1 MRREPQREDDPLTGG
16 LPAHL
21 PVVEAVQPLLSVAV
35 LETEREPLRSVVPR
49 EMERRERILRTPRR
63 IPPPLVA
70 GQRMKRRSAR
80 VARYLAE
87 MGKRGYI
94 AVDELCAVTGKSRKK
109 IESDLD
115 YMVEKGLLG
124 AGAYLDSGRG
134 IFFRSADAFADYANA
149 TAKKE
154 AVTPKAATEG
164 YAGALRSANDRIADP
179 VLSEK
184 IDHLET
190 VAGKIFREVEEHPEK
205 QQQAA
210 TFLNYY
216 LPTTLKLLDSYA
228 KFEEAG
234 IEGENLSRAQ
244 ERIEETMDALIKGFD
259 KQLDDLYRNEAM
271 DIDSDIRVMENMLR
285 RDTASVEDDFGL
297 GGVDHVL
304 AQNKNVN
311 IFVFDTEVYSNT
323 GGQAS
328 KASNIGQ
335 VAQFA
340 AAGKETKSKSLA
352 EIAMSYGY
360 VYVAQVAM
368 GANAAQTL
376 KAIQEAEAYHGPSLI
391 IGYAPCEMH
400 SIKGGMQNCQ
410 KEMKKAV
417 ECGYWNLFR
426 FNPAAEKKF
435 ALDSKA
441 PAGGYQEFLMNEAR
455 YSRLTR
461 EFPERAT
468 VLFAKNEE
476 NAKERYE
483 HLLKLVDMYD
493 K

>member
-1 MRREPQREDDPLTGG
+1 MSKDFEYDPETGSFRFDEGDGKTKKKNDVDVGGWILIAALFAFGLWPIGLIALISKLSDKPKKVNSSRGGMRTSTSPNANVSSRSK
-16 LPAHL
+16 
-21 PVVEAVQPLLSVAV
+21 VEK
-35 LETEREPLRSVVPR
+35 SVVKTAKQMNRAPKASDKTS
-49 EMERRERILRTPRR
+49 RILSIVGAAITAIFGISLVTMLGEVIAYGWYSYMMEELFPMCGFFAGGVAM
-63 IPPPLVA
+63 LVA

-80 VARYLAE
+80 VARYLAV

-124 AGAYLDSGRG
+124 TGAYLDSGRG

-154 AVTPKAATEG
+154 NVTPKEANEG
-164 YAGALRSANDRIADP
+164 YAGALRAIRSANDRIADA

-297 GGVDHVL
+297 GG
-304 AQNKNVN
+304 
-311 IFVFDTEVYSNT
+311 
-323 GGQAS
+323 
-328 KASNIGQ
+328 
-335 VAQFA
+335 A
-340 AAGKETKSKSLA
+340 A
-352 EIAMSYGY
+352 
-360 VYVAQVAM
+360 VQR
-368 GANAAQTL
+368 
-376 KAIQEAEAYHGPSLI
+376 
-391 IGYAPCEMH
+391 AP
-400 SIKGGMQNCQ
+400 
-410 KEMKKAV
+410 
-417 ECGYWNLFR
+417 
-426 FNPAAEKKF
+426 
-435 ALDSKA
+435 D
-441 PAGGYQEFLMNEAR
+441 
-455 YSRLTR
+455 
-461 EFPERAT
+461 
-468 VLFAKNEE
+468 EE
-476 NAKERYE
+476 
-483 HLLKLVDMYD
+483 
-493 K
+493 

>member
-1 MRREPQREDDPLTGG
+1 MSKDFEYDPETGSFRFDESGGKTKKKNDVDVGGWILIAALFAFGLWPIGLIALISKLSDKPKKVNSSRGGMRTSTSPNANVSSRSK
-16 LPAHL
+16 
-21 PVVEAVQPLLSVAV
+21 VEK
-35 LETEREPLRSVVPR
+35 SVVKTAKQMNRAPKASDKTS
-49 EMERRERILRTPRR
+49 RILSIVGAAITAIFGISLVTMLGEVIAYGWYSYMMEELFPMCGFFAGGVAM
-63 IPPPLVA
+63 LVA

-80 VARYLAE
+80 VARYLAV

-109 IESDLD
+109 IESDLN

-124 AGAYLDSGRG
+124 TGAYLDSGRG

-154 AVTPKAATEG
+154 NVTPKEANEG
-164 YAGALRSANDRIADP
+164 YAGALRAIRSANDRIADP

-190 VAGKIFREVEEHPEK
+190 VAGKIFREVEQHPEK

-297 GGVDHVL
+297 GG
-304 AQNKNVN
+304 
-311 IFVFDTEVYSNT
+311 
-323 GGQAS
+323 
-328 KASNIGQ
+328 
-335 VAQFA
+335 A
-340 AAGKETKSKSLA
+340 A
-352 EIAMSYGY
+352 
-360 VYVAQVAM
+360 VQR
-368 GANAAQTL
+368 
-376 KAIQEAEAYHGPSLI
+376 
-391 IGYAPCEMH
+391 AP
-400 SIKGGMQNCQ
+400 
-410 KEMKKAV
+410 
-417 ECGYWNLFR
+417 
-426 FNPAAEKKF
+426 
-435 ALDSKA
+435 D
-441 PAGGYQEFLMNEAR
+441 
-455 YSRLTR
+455 
-461 EFPERAT
+461 
-468 VLFAKNEE
+468 EE
-476 NAKERYE
+476 
-483 HLLKLVDMYD
+483 
-493 K
+493 

>member
-1 MRREPQREDDPLTGG
+1 MSKDFEYDPETGSFRFDESGGKTKKKNDVDVGGWILIAALFAFGLWPIGLIALISKLSDKPKKVNSSRGGMRTSTSPNANVSSRSK
-16 LPAHL
+16 
-21 PVVEAVQPLLSVAV
+21 VEK
-35 LETEREPLRSVVPR
+35 SVVKTAKKMNRAPKASDKTS
-49 EMERRERILRTPRR
+49 RILSIVGAAITAIFGISLVTMLGEVIAYGWYSYMMEELFPMCGFFAGGVAM
-63 IPPPLVA
+63 LVA

-80 VARYLAE
+80 VARYLAV

-149 TAKKE
+149 TAKRE
-154 AVTPKAATEG
+154 NVTPKEANEG
-164 YAGALRSANDRIADP
+164 YAGALRAIRSANDRIADP

-297 GGVDHVL
+297 GG
-304 AQNKNVN
+304 
-311 IFVFDTEVYSNT
+311 
-323 GGQAS
+323 
-328 KASNIGQ
+328 
-335 VAQFA
+335 A
-340 AAGKETKSKSLA
+340 A
-352 EIAMSYGY
+352 
-360 VYVAQVAM
+360 VQR
-368 GANAAQTL
+368 
-376 KAIQEAEAYHGPSLI
+376 
-391 IGYAPCEMH
+391 AP
-400 SIKGGMQNCQ
+400 
-410 KEMKKAV
+410 
-417 ECGYWNLFR
+417 
-426 FNPAAEKKF
+426 
-435 ALDSKA
+435 D
-441 PAGGYQEFLMNEAR
+441 
-455 YSRLTR
+455 
-461 EFPERAT
+461 
-468 VLFAKNEE
+468 EE
-476 NAKERYE
+476 
-483 HLLKLVDMYD
+483 
-493 K
+493 

>member
-1 MRREPQREDDPLTGG
+1 MSKDFEYDPETGSFRFDESGGKTKKKNDVDVGGWILIAALFAFGLWPIGLIALISKLSDKPKKVNSSRGGMRTSTSPNANISSRSK
-16 LPAHL
+16 
-21 PVVEAVQPLLSVAV
+21 VEK
-35 LETEREPLRSVVPR
+35 SVVKTAKQMNRAPKASDKTA
-49 EMERRERILRTPRR
+49 RILMIVGAAITAIFGISLVTMLGEVIAYGWYSYMMEELFPMCGFFAGGVAM
-63 IPPPLVA
+63 LVA

-80 VARYLAE
+80 VARYLAV

-109 IESDLD
+109 VESDLD
-115 YMVEKGLLG
+115 FMVEKGLLG

-134 IFFRSADAFADYANA
+134 MFFRNANAFADYANA

-154 AVTPKAATEG
+154 NVTPKEANEG
-164 YAGALRSANDRIADP
+164 YAGALRAIRSANDRIADP

-297 GGVDHVL
+297 GG
-304 AQNKNVN
+304 
-311 IFVFDTEVYSNT
+311 
-323 GGQAS
+323 
-328 KASNIGQ
+328 
-335 VAQFA
+335 A
-340 AAGKETKSKSLA
+340 A
-352 EIAMSYGY
+352 
-360 VYVAQVAM
+360 VQR
-368 GANAAQTL
+368 
-376 KAIQEAEAYHGPSLI
+376 
-391 IGYAPCEMH
+391 AP
-400 SIKGGMQNCQ
+400 
-410 KEMKKAV
+410 
-417 ECGYWNLFR
+417 
-426 FNPAAEKKF
+426 
-435 ALDSKA
+435 D
-441 PAGGYQEFLMNEAR
+441 
-455 YSRLTR
+455 
-461 EFPERAT
+461 
-468 VLFAKNEE
+468 EE
-476 NAKERYE
+476 
-483 HLLKLVDMYD
+483 
-493 K
+493 

>member
-1 MRREPQREDDPLTGG
+1 MSKDFEYDPETGSFRFDESGGKTKKKNDVDVGGWILIAALFAFG
-16 LPAHL
+16 LWPIGLIAL
-21 PVVEAVQPLLSVAV
+21 ISKLSDKPKKVNSSRGGTRTSTSPNANVTARSTNKVEKTVVQTAKQMNRAPKASDKTA
-35 LETEREPLRSVVPR
+35 
-49 EMERRERILRTPRR
+49 RILMIVGAAITAIFGISLVTMLGEVIAYGWYSYMMEELFPMCGFFAGGVAM
-63 IPPPLVA
+63 LVA

-80 VARYLAE
+80 VARYLAV
-87 MGKRGYI
+87 MGERGYI
-94 AVDELCAVTGKSRKK
+94 SVEELCTVTGKSRKK

-124 AGAYLDSGRG
+124 TGAYLDSGRG

-154 AVTPKAATEG
+154 NVTPKEANEG
-164 YAGALRSANDRIADP
+164 YAGALRAIRSANDRIADP

-297 GGVDHVL
+297 GG
-304 AQNKNVN
+304 
-311 IFVFDTEVYSNT
+311 
-323 GGQAS
+323 
-328 KASNIGQ
+328 
-335 VAQFA
+335 A
-340 AAGKETKSKSLA
+340 A
-352 EIAMSYGY
+352 
-360 VYVAQVAM
+360 VQR
-368 GANAAQTL
+368 
-376 KAIQEAEAYHGPSLI
+376 
-391 IGYAPCEMH
+391 AP
-400 SIKGGMQNCQ
+400 
-410 KEMKKAV
+410 
-417 ECGYWNLFR
+417 
-426 FNPAAEKKF
+426 
-435 ALDSKA
+435 D
-441 PAGGYQEFLMNEAR
+441 
-455 YSRLTR
+455 
-461 EFPERAT
+461 
-468 VLFAKNEE
+468 EE
-476 NAKERYE
+476 
-483 HLLKLVDMYD
+483 
-493 K
+493 

>member
-1 MRREPQREDDPLTGG
+1 MSKDFEYDPGTGSFRFDESGGKTKKKNDVDVGGWIIIAALFAFG
-16 LPAHL
+16 LWPIGLIAL
-21 PVVEAVQPLLSVAV
+21 ISKLSDKPKKVSSPRSGTRTSTSPNANVTARSTNKVEKTVVKTAKKMNRAPKASDK
-35 LETEREPLRSVVPR
+35 TS
-49 EMERRERILRTPRR
+49 RILSIVGAAITAIFGISLVTMLGEVIAYGWYSYMMEELFPMCGFFAGGVAM
-63 IPPPLVA
+63 LVA

-80 VARYLAE
+80 IARYLAV
-87 MGKRGYI
+87 MGERGYI
-94 AVDELCAVTGKSRKK
+94 SVEELCTVTGKSRKK

-154 AVTPKAATEG
+154 NVTPKEANEG
-164 YAGALRSANDRIADP
+164 YAGALRAIRSANDRIADP

-244 ERIEETMDALIKGFD
+244 EHIEETMDALIKGFD

-297 GGVDHVL
+297 GG
-304 AQNKNVN
+304 
-311 IFVFDTEVYSNT
+311 
-323 GGQAS
+323 
-328 KASNIGQ
+328 
-335 VAQFA
+335 A
-340 AAGKETKSKSLA
+340 A
-352 EIAMSYGY
+352 
-360 VYVAQVAM
+360 VQR
-368 GANAAQTL
+368 
-376 KAIQEAEAYHGPSLI
+376 
-391 IGYAPCEMH
+391 AP
-400 SIKGGMQNCQ
+400 
-410 KEMKKAV
+410 
-417 ECGYWNLFR
+417 
-426 FNPAAEKKF
+426 
-435 ALDSKA
+435 D
-441 PAGGYQEFLMNEAR
+441 
-455 YSRLTR
+455 
-461 EFPERAT
+461 
-468 VLFAKNEE
+468 EE
-476 NAKERYE
+476 
-483 HLLKLVDMYD
+483 
-493 K
+493 

>member
-1 MRREPQREDDPLTGG
+1 MSKDFEYDPETGSFRFDESGGKTKKKNDVDVGGWIIIAALFAFGLWPIGLIALISKLSDKPKKVSSPRGGMRTSTSPNANVSSRSKVEKT
-16 LPAHL
+16 
-21 PVVEAVQPLLSVAV
+21 VVKTAKKMNRAPKASDK
-35 LETEREPLRSVVPR
+35 TS
-49 EMERRERILRTPRR
+49 RILSIVGAAITAIFGISLVTMLGEVIAYGWYSYMMEELFPMCGFFAGGVAM
-63 IPPPLVA
+63 LVA

-80 VARYLAE
+80 VARYLAV

-109 IESDLD
+109 IESDLN

-154 AVTPKAATEG
+154 NVTPKEANEG
-164 YAGALRSANDRIADP
+164 YAGALRAIRSANDRIADP

-297 GGVDHVL
+297 SG
-304 AQNKNVN
+304 
-311 IFVFDTEVYSNT
+311 
-323 GGQAS
+323 
-328 KASNIGQ
+328 
-335 VAQFA
+335 A
-340 AAGKETKSKSLA
+340 A
-352 EIAMSYGY
+352 
-360 VYVAQVAM
+360 VQR
-368 GANAAQTL
+368 
-376 KAIQEAEAYHGPSLI
+376 
-391 IGYAPCEMH
+391 AP
-400 SIKGGMQNCQ
+400 
-410 KEMKKAV
+410 
-417 ECGYWNLFR
+417 
-426 FNPAAEKKF
+426 
-435 ALDSKA
+435 D
-441 PAGGYQEFLMNEAR
+441 
-455 YSRLTR
+455 
-461 EFPERAT
+461 
-468 VLFAKNEE
+468 EE
-476 NAKERYE
+476 
-483 HLLKLVDMYD
+483 
-493 K
+493 

>member
-1 MRREPQREDDPLTGG
+1 MSKDFEYDPETGSFRFDESGGKTKKKNDVDVGGWILIAALFAFGLWPIGLIALISKLSDKPKKVNSSRGGMRTSTSPNANVSSRSK
-16 LPAHL
+16 
-21 PVVEAVQPLLSVAV
+21 VEK
-35 LETEREPLRSVVPR
+35 SVVKTAKQMNRAPKTSDKTS
-49 EMERRERILRTPRR
+49 RILSIVGAAITCIFGISLVTMLGEVIAYGWYSYMMEELFPMCGFFAGGVAM
-63 IPPPLVA
+63 LVA
-70 GQRMKRRSAR
+70 GQRMKHRSAR
-80 VARYLAE
+80 VARYLAV
-87 MGKRGYI
+87 MGKRSHI
-94 AVDELCAVTGKSRKK
+94 SVEELCTVTGKSRKK

-124 AGAYLDSGRG
+124 TGAYLDSGRG

-154 AVTPKAATEG
+154 NVTPKEANEG
-164 YAGALRSANDRIADP
+164 YAGALRAIRSANDRIADP

-297 GGVDHVL
+297 GG
-304 AQNKNVN
+304 
-311 IFVFDTEVYSNT
+311 
-323 GGQAS
+323 
-328 KASNIGQ
+328 
-335 VAQFA
+335 A
-340 AAGKETKSKSLA
+340 A
-352 EIAMSYGY
+352 
-360 VYVAQVAM
+360 VQR
-368 GANAAQTL
+368 
-376 KAIQEAEAYHGPSLI
+376 
-391 IGYAPCEMH
+391 AP
-400 SIKGGMQNCQ
+400 
-410 KEMKKAV
+410 
-417 ECGYWNLFR
+417 
-426 FNPAAEKKF
+426 
-435 ALDSKA
+435 D
-441 PAGGYQEFLMNEAR
+441 
-455 YSRLTR
+455 
-461 EFPERAT
+461 
-468 VLFAKNEE
+468 EE
-476 NAKERYE
+476 
-483 HLLKLVDMYD
+483 
-493 K
+493 

>member
-1 MRREPQREDDPLTGG
+1 MSKDFEYDPETGSFRFDESGEKTKKKNDVDVGGWILIAALFAFG
-16 LPAHL
+16 LWPIGLIAL
-21 PVVEAVQPLLSVAV
+21 ISKLSDKPKKVSSPRSGTRTSTSPNANVTARSTNKVEKTVVQTAKKMNRGIIALAAGSGLISNIGEIIGYGWYSYMAEYMLSECGFLAGGIA
-35 LETEREPLRSVVPR
+35 
-49 EMERRERILRTPRR
+49 MFA
-63 IPPPLVA
+63 A

-80 VARYLAE
+80 IARYLAV
-87 MGKRGYI
+87 MGERGYI
-94 AVDELCAVTGKSRKK
+94 SVEELCTVTGKSRKK

-124 AGAYLDSGRG
+124 TGAYLDSGRG

-154 AVTPKAATEG
+154 NVTPKEANEG
-164 YAGALRSANDRIADP
+164 YAGALRAIRSANDRIADP

-259 KQLDDLYRNEAM
+259 KQLDDLYRSEAM

-297 GGVDHVL
+297 GG
-304 AQNKNVN
+304 
-311 IFVFDTEVYSNT
+311 
-323 GGQAS
+323 
-328 KASNIGQ
+328 
-335 VAQFA
+335 A
-340 AAGKETKSKSLA
+340 A
-352 EIAMSYGY
+352 
-360 VYVAQVAM
+360 VQR
-368 GANAAQTL
+368 
-376 KAIQEAEAYHGPSLI
+376 
-391 IGYAPCEMH
+391 AP
-400 SIKGGMQNCQ
+400 
-410 KEMKKAV
+410 
-417 ECGYWNLFR
+417 
-426 FNPAAEKKF
+426 
-435 ALDSKA
+435 D
-441 PAGGYQEFLMNEAR
+441 
-455 YSRLTR
+455 
-461 EFPERAT
+461 
-468 VLFAKNEE
+468 EE
-476 NAKERYE
+476 
-483 HLLKLVDMYD
+483 
-493 K
+493 

>member
-1 MRREPQREDDPLTGG
+1 MSKDFEYDPETGSFRFDESGEKTKKKNDVDVGGWILIAALFAFG
-16 LPAHL
+16 LWPIGLIAL
-21 PVVEAVQPLLSVAV
+21 ISKLSDKPKKVSSPRSGTRTSTSPNANVTARSTNKVEKTVVQTAKKMNRAPKTSDKTARTLMIIGGFIALSAGSGLISNIGEIIGYGWYSYMMEELFPMCGFFAGGVA
-35 LETEREPLRSVVPR
+35 
-49 EMERRERILRTPRR
+49 M
-63 IPPPLVA
+63 LVA

-80 VARYLAE
+80 IARYLAV
-87 MGKRGYI
+87 MGERGYI
-94 AVDELCAVTGKSRKK
+94 SVEELCTVTGKSRKK
-109 IESDLD
+109 IESDLN

-124 AGAYLDSGRG
+124 TGAYLDSGRG

-154 AVTPKAATEG
+154 NVTPKEANEG
-164 YAGALRSANDRIADP
+164 YAGALRAIRSANDRIADP

-297 GGVDHVL
+297 GG
-304 AQNKNVN
+304 
-311 IFVFDTEVYSNT
+311 
-323 GGQAS
+323 
-328 KASNIGQ
+328 
-335 VAQFA
+335 A
-340 AAGKETKSKSLA
+340 A
-352 EIAMSYGY
+352 
-360 VYVAQVAM
+360 VQR
-368 GANAAQTL
+368 
-376 KAIQEAEAYHGPSLI
+376 
-391 IGYAPCEMH
+391 AP
-400 SIKGGMQNCQ
+400 
-410 KEMKKAV
+410 
-417 ECGYWNLFR
+417 
-426 FNPAAEKKF
+426 
-435 ALDSKA
+435 D
-441 PAGGYQEFLMNEAR
+441 
-455 YSRLTR
+455 
-461 EFPERAT
+461 
-468 VLFAKNEE
+468 EE
-476 NAKERYE
+476 
-483 HLLKLVDMYD
+483 
-493 K
+493 

>member
-1 MRREPQREDDPLTGG
+1 MSKDFEYDPETGSFRFDESGGKTKKKNDVDVGGWIIIAALFAFG
-16 LPAHL
+16 LWPIGLIAL
-21 PVVEAVQPLLSVAV
+21 ISKLSDKPKKVSSPRSGTRTSTSPNANVTARSTNKVEKTVVKTAKKMNRAPKASDK
-35 LETEREPLRSVVPR
+35 TS
-49 EMERRERILRTPRR
+49 RILSIVGAAITAIFGISLVTMLGEVIAYGWYSYMMEELFPMCGFFAGGVAM
-63 IPPPLVA
+63 LVA

-80 VARYLAE
+80 IARYLAV
-87 MGKRGYI
+87 MGERGYI
-94 AVDELCAVTGKSRKK
+94 SVEELCTVTGKSRKK

-154 AVTPKAATEG
+154 NVTPKEANEG
-164 YAGALRSANDRIADP
+164 YAGALRAIRSANDRIADP

-285 RDTASVEDDFGL
+285 RDTASVEEDFGL
-297 GGVDHVL
+297 GG
-304 AQNKNVN
+304 
-311 IFVFDTEVYSNT
+311 
-323 GGQAS
+323 
-328 KASNIGQ
+328 
-335 VAQFA
+335 A
-340 AAGKETKSKSLA
+340 AA
-352 EIAMSYGY
+352 
-360 VYVAQVAM
+360 QR
-368 GANAAQTL
+368 
-376 KAIQEAEAYHGPSLI
+376 
-391 IGYAPCEMH
+391 AP
-400 SIKGGMQNCQ
+400 
-410 KEMKKAV
+410 
-417 ECGYWNLFR
+417 
-426 FNPAAEKKF
+426 
-435 ALDSKA
+435 D
-441 PAGGYQEFLMNEAR
+441 
-455 YSRLTR
+455 
-461 EFPERAT
+461 
-468 VLFAKNEE
+468 EE
-476 NAKERYE
+476 
-483 HLLKLVDMYD
+483 
-493 K
+493 

>member
-1 MRREPQREDDPLTGG
+1 MSKDFEYDPETGSFRFDEGDGKTKKKNDVDVGGWILIAALFAFG
-16 LPAHL
+16 LWPIGLIAL
-21 PVVEAVQPLLSVAV
+21 ISKLSDKPKKVNSSRGGTRTSTSPNANVTARSTNKVEKTVVQTAKKMNRAPKASDKTA
-35 LETEREPLRSVVPR
+35 
-49 EMERRERILRTPRR
+49 RILMIVGAAITAIFGISLVTMLGEVIAYGWYSYMMEELFPMCGFFAGGVAM
-63 IPPPLVA
+63 LVA

-80 VARYLAE
+80 VARYLAV
-87 MGKRGYI
+87 MGERGYI
-94 AVDELCAVTGKSRKK
+94 SVEELCTVTGKSRKK

-124 AGAYLDSGRG
+124 TGAYLDSGRG

-154 AVTPKAATEG
+154 NVTPKEANEG
-164 YAGALRSANDRIADP
+164 YAGALRAIRSANDRIADA

-190 VAGKIFREVEEHPEK
+190 VAGKIFREVEQHPEK

-297 GGVDHVL
+297 DG
-304 AQNKNVN
+304 
-311 IFVFDTEVYSNT
+311 
-323 GGQAS
+323 
-328 KASNIGQ
+328 
-335 VAQFA
+335 A
-340 AAGKETKSKSLA
+340 A
-352 EIAMSYGY
+352 
-360 VYVAQVAM
+360 VQR
-368 GANAAQTL
+368 
-376 KAIQEAEAYHGPSLI
+376 
-391 IGYAPCEMH
+391 AP
-400 SIKGGMQNCQ
+400 
-410 KEMKKAV
+410 
-417 ECGYWNLFR
+417 
-426 FNPAAEKKF
+426 
-435 ALDSKA
+435 D
-441 PAGGYQEFLMNEAR
+441 
-455 YSRLTR
+455 
-461 EFPERAT
+461 
-468 VLFAKNEE
+468 EE
-476 NAKERYE
+476 
-483 HLLKLVDMYD
+483 
-493 K
+493 

>member
-1 MRREPQREDDPLTGG
+1 MSKDFEYDPETGSFRFDESDGKTKKKNDVDVGGWILIAALFAFGLWPIGLIALISKLSDKPKKVNSSRGGMRTSTSPNANVSSRSTNKVEKT
-16 LPAHL
+16 
-21 PVVEAVQPLLSVAV
+21 VVKTAKKMNRAPKASDK
-35 LETEREPLRSVVPR
+35 TS
-49 EMERRERILRTPRR
+49 RILSIVGAAITAIFGISLVTMLGEVIAYGWYSYMMEELLPMCGFFAGGVAM
-63 IPPPLVA
+63 LVA

-80 VARYLAE
+80 VARYLAV

-154 AVTPKAATEG
+154 NVTPKEANEG
-164 YAGALRSANDRIADP
+164 YAGALRAIRSANDRIADP

-190 VAGKIFREVEEHPEK
+190 VAGKIFREVEQHPEK

-228 KFEEAG
+228 KFQEAG

-297 GGVDHVL
+297 GG
-304 AQNKNVN
+304 
-311 IFVFDTEVYSNT
+311 
-323 GGQAS
+323 
-328 KASNIGQ
+328 
-335 VAQFA
+335 A
-340 AAGKETKSKSLA
+340 A
-352 EIAMSYGY
+352 
-360 VYVAQVAM
+360 VQR
-368 GANAAQTL
+368 
-376 KAIQEAEAYHGPSLI
+376 
-391 IGYAPCEMH
+391 AP
-400 SIKGGMQNCQ
+400 
-410 KEMKKAV
+410 
-417 ECGYWNLFR
+417 
-426 FNPAAEKKF
+426 
-435 ALDSKA
+435 D
-441 PAGGYQEFLMNEAR
+441 
-455 YSRLTR
+455 
-461 EFPERAT
+461 
-468 VLFAKNEE
+468 EE
-476 NAKERYE
+476 
-483 HLLKLVDMYD
+483 
-493 K
+493 

>member
-1 MRREPQREDDPLTGG
+1 MSKDFEYDPETGSFRFDESGGKTKKKNDVDVGGWIIIAALFAFG
-16 LPAHL
+16 LWPIGLIAL
-21 PVVEAVQPLLSVAV
+21 ISKLSDKPKKVSSPRSGTRTSTSPNANVTARSANKVEKTVVQTAKKMNRAPKTSDKTARTLMIIGGFIALSAGSGLISNIGEVIAYGWYSYMMEELFPMCGFFAGGVA
-35 LETEREPLRSVVPR
+35 
-49 EMERRERILRTPRR
+49 M
-63 IPPPLVA
+63 LVA

-80 VARYLAE
+80 VARYLAV

-109 IESDLD
+109 IESDLN

-154 AVTPKAATEG
+154 NVTPKEANEG
-164 YAGALRSANDRIADP
+164 YAGALRAIRSANDRIADP

-297 GGVDHVL
+297 GG
-304 AQNKNVN
+304 
-311 IFVFDTEVYSNT
+311 
-323 GGQAS
+323 
-328 KASNIGQ
+328 
-335 VAQFA
+335 A
-340 AAGKETKSKSLA
+340 A
-352 EIAMSYGY
+352 
-360 VYVAQVAM
+360 VQR
-368 GANAAQTL
+368 
-376 KAIQEAEAYHGPSLI
+376 
-391 IGYAPCEMH
+391 AP
-400 SIKGGMQNCQ
+400 
-410 KEMKKAV
+410 
-417 ECGYWNLFR
+417 
-426 FNPAAEKKF
+426 
-435 ALDSKA
+435 D
-441 PAGGYQEFLMNEAR
+441 
-455 YSRLTR
+455 
-461 EFPERAT
+461 
-468 VLFAKNEE
+468 EE
-476 NAKERYE
+476 
-483 HLLKLVDMYD
+483 
-493 K
+493 

>member
-1 MRREPQREDDPLTGG
+1 MSKDFEYDPETGSFRFDEGDGKTKKKNDVDVGGWILIAALFAFG
-16 LPAHL
+16 LWPIGLIALISKLSDKPKKVNSSRGGTRTSTSPNANVSSHSK
-21 PVVEAVQPLLSVAV
+21 VEK
-35 LETEREPLRSVVPR
+35 SVVKTAKQMNRAPKASDKTA
-49 EMERRERILRTPRR
+49 RILVIVGAAITAIFGISLVTMLGEVIAYGWYSYMMEELFPMCGFFAGGVAM
-63 IPPPLVA
+63 LVA

-80 VARYLAE
+80 VARYLAV
-87 MGKRGYI
+87 MGERGYI
-94 AVDELCAVTGKSRKK
+94 SVEELCTVTGKSRKK

-124 AGAYLDSGRG
+124 TGAYLDSGRG

-154 AVTPKAATEG
+154 NVTPKEANEG
-164 YAGALRSANDRIADP
+164 YAGALRAIRSANDRIADA

-297 GGVDHVL
+297 GG
-304 AQNKNVN
+304 
-311 IFVFDTEVYSNT
+311 
-323 GGQAS
+323 
-328 KASNIGQ
+328 
-335 VAQFA
+335 A
-340 AAGKETKSKSLA
+340 A
-352 EIAMSYGY
+352 
-360 VYVAQVAM
+360 VQR
-368 GANAAQTL
+368 
-376 KAIQEAEAYHGPSLI
+376 
-391 IGYAPCEMH
+391 AP
-400 SIKGGMQNCQ
+400 
-410 KEMKKAV
+410 
-417 ECGYWNLFR
+417 
-426 FNPAAEKKF
+426 
-435 ALDSKA
+435 D
-441 PAGGYQEFLMNEAR
+441 
-455 YSRLTR
+455 
-461 EFPERAT
+461 
-468 VLFAKNEE
+468 EE
-476 NAKERYE
+476 
-483 HLLKLVDMYD
+483 
-493 K
+493 

>member
-1 MRREPQREDDPLTGG
+1 MSKDFEYDPETGSFRFDESGGKTKKKNDVDVGGWILIAALFAFG
-16 LPAHL
+16 LWPIGLIALISKLSDKPKKVNSSRGGMHTSTS
-21 PVVEAVQPLLSVAV
+21 PNANVSSRSKVEK
-35 LETEREPLRSVVPR
+35 SVVKTAKQMNRAPKASDKTS
-49 EMERRERILRTPRR
+49 RILSIVGAAITAIFGISLVTMLGEVIAYGWYSYMMEELFPMCGFFAGGVAM
-63 IPPPLVA
+63 LVA

-80 VARYLAE
+80 VARYLAV

-124 AGAYLDSGRG
+124 AGAYLDSGHG

-154 AVTPKAATEG
+154 NVTPKEANEG
-164 YAGALRSANDRIADP
+164 YAGALRAIRSANDRIADP

-297 GGVDHVL
+297 GG
-304 AQNKNVN
+304 
-311 IFVFDTEVYSNT
+311 
-323 GGQAS
+323 
-328 KASNIGQ
+328 
-335 VAQFA
+335 A
-340 AAGKETKSKSLA
+340 A
-352 EIAMSYGY
+352 
-360 VYVAQVAM
+360 VQR
-368 GANAAQTL
+368 
-376 KAIQEAEAYHGPSLI
+376 
-391 IGYAPCEMH
+391 AP
-400 SIKGGMQNCQ
+400 
-410 KEMKKAV
+410 
-417 ECGYWNLFR
+417 
-426 FNPAAEKKF
+426 
-435 ALDSKA
+435 D
-441 PAGGYQEFLMNEAR
+441 
-455 YSRLTR
+455 
-461 EFPERAT
+461 
-468 VLFAKNEE
+468 EE
-476 NAKERYE
+476 
-483 HLLKLVDMYD
+483 
-493 K
+493 

>member
-1 MRREPQREDDPLTGG
+1 MSKDFEYDPETGSFRFDEGDGKTKKKNDVDVGGWILIAALFAFGLWPIGLIALISKLSDKPKKVNSSRGGMRTSTSPNANVTARSTNKVEKT
-16 LPAHL
+16 
-21 PVVEAVQPLLSVAV
+21 VVQTAKKMNRAPKASDKTA
-35 LETEREPLRSVVPR
+35 
-49 EMERRERILRTPRR
+49 RILVIVGAAITAIFGISLVTMLGEVIAYGWYSYMMEELFPMCGFFAGGVAM
-63 IPPPLVA
+63 LVA

-80 VARYLAE
+80 VARYLV

-109 IESDLD
+109 VESDLD
-115 YMVEKGLLG
+115 FMVEKGLLG

-134 IFFRSADAFADYANA
+134 MFFRNANAFADYANEA
-149 TAKKE
+149 AKK
-154 AVTPKAATEG
+154 ANVTPKEANEG
-164 YAGALRSANDRIADP
+164 YAGALRAIRSANDRIADA

-297 GGVDHVL
+297 GG
-304 AQNKNVN
+304 
-311 IFVFDTEVYSNT
+311 
-323 GGQAS
+323 
-328 KASNIGQ
+328 
-335 VAQFA
+335 A
-340 AAGKETKSKSLA
+340 A
-352 EIAMSYGY
+352 
-360 VYVAQVAM
+360 VQR
-368 GANAAQTL
+368 
-376 KAIQEAEAYHGPSLI
+376 
-391 IGYAPCEMH
+391 AP
-400 SIKGGMQNCQ
+400 
-410 KEMKKAV
+410 
-417 ECGYWNLFR
+417 
-426 FNPAAEKKF
+426 
-435 ALDSKA
+435 D
-441 PAGGYQEFLMNEAR
+441 
-455 YSRLTR
+455 
-461 EFPERAT
+461 
-468 VLFAKNEE
+468 EE
-476 NAKERYE
+476 
-483 HLLKLVDMYD
+483 
-493 K
+493 

>member
-1 MRREPQREDDPLTGG
+1 MSKDFEYDPETGSFRFDESGGKTKKKNDVDVGGWILIAALFAFG
-16 LPAHL
+16 LWPIGLIAL
-21 PVVEAVQPLLSVAV
+21 ISKLSDKPKKVSSPRSGTRTSTSPNANVTARSTNKVEKTVVKTAKKMNRAPKASDK
-35 LETEREPLRSVVPR
+35 TS
-49 EMERRERILRTPRR
+49 RILSIVGAAITA
-63 IPPPLVA
+63 IFGISLVTMLGEVIAYGWYSYMAEYMLSECGFLAGGIAMFAA

-80 VARYLAE
+80 IARYLAV
-87 MGKRGYI
+87 MGERGYI
-94 AVDELCAVTGKSRKK
+94 SVEELCTVTGKSRKK

-124 AGAYLDSGRG
+124 TGAYLDSGRG

-154 AVTPKAATEG
+154 NVTPKEANEG
-164 YAGALRSANDRIADP
+164 YAGALRAIRSANDRIADP

-297 GGVDHVL
+297 GG
-304 AQNKNVN
+304 
-311 IFVFDTEVYSNT
+311 
-323 GGQAS
+323 
-328 KASNIGQ
+328 
-335 VAQFA
+335 A
-340 AAGKETKSKSLA
+340 A
-352 EIAMSYGY
+352 
-360 VYVAQVAM
+360 VQR
-368 GANAAQTL
+368 
-376 KAIQEAEAYHGPSLI
+376 
-391 IGYAPCEMH
+391 AP
-400 SIKGGMQNCQ
+400 
-410 KEMKKAV
+410 
-417 ECGYWNLFR
+417 
-426 FNPAAEKKF
+426 
-435 ALDSKA
+435 D
-441 PAGGYQEFLMNEAR
+441 
-455 YSRLTR
+455 
-461 EFPERAT
+461 
-468 VLFAKNEE
+468 EE
-476 NAKERYE
+476 
-483 HLLKLVDMYD
+483 
-493 K
+493 

>member
-1 MRREPQREDDPLTGG
+1 MSKDFEYDPETGSFRFDEGDGKTKKKNDVDVGGWILIAALFAFGLWPIGLIALISKLSDKPKKVSSSRGGMRTSTSPN
-16 LPAHL
+16 ANVSSHSK
-21 PVVEAVQPLLSVAV
+21 VEK
-35 LETEREPLRSVVPR
+35 SVVKTAKQMNRAPAVSNIG
-49 EMERRERILRTPRR
+49 EIIGYGWYSYMAEYMLSKCGFLAGGIAMFA
-63 IPPPLVA
+63 A

-80 VARYLAE
+80 IARYLAV
-87 MGKRGYI
+87 MGERGYI
-94 AVDELCAVTGKSRKK
+94 RVEELCTVTGKSRKK

-124 AGAYLDSGRG
+124 TGAYLDSGRG

-154 AVTPKAATEG
+154 NVTPKEANEG
-164 YAGALRSANDRIADP
+164 YAGALRAIRSANDRIADA

-297 GGVDHVL
+297 GG
-304 AQNKNVN
+304 
-311 IFVFDTEVYSNT
+311 
-323 GGQAS
+323 
-328 KASNIGQ
+328 
-335 VAQFA
+335 A
-340 AAGKETKSKSLA
+340 A
-352 EIAMSYGY
+352 
-360 VYVAQVAM
+360 VQR
-368 GANAAQTL
+368 
-376 KAIQEAEAYHGPSLI
+376 
-391 IGYAPCEMH
+391 AP
-400 SIKGGMQNCQ
+400 
-410 KEMKKAV
+410 
-417 ECGYWNLFR
+417 
-426 FNPAAEKKF
+426 
-435 ALDSKA
+435 D
-441 PAGGYQEFLMNEAR
+441 
-455 YSRLTR
+455 
-461 EFPERAT
+461 
-468 VLFAKNEE
+468 EE
-476 NAKERYE
+476 
-483 HLLKLVDMYD
+483 
-493 K
+493 

>member
-1 MRREPQREDDPLTGG
+1 MSKDFEYDPETGSFRFDESDGKTKKKNDVDVGGWILIAALFAFGLWPIGLIALISKLSDKPKKVNSSRGGMRTSTSPNANVSSRSTNKVEKT
-16 LPAHL
+16 
-21 PVVEAVQPLLSVAV
+21 VVKTAKKMNRAPKASDK
-35 LETEREPLRSVVPR
+35 TS
-49 EMERRERILRTPRR
+49 RILSIVGAAITAIFGISLVTMLGEVIAYGWYSYMMEELFPMCGFFAGGVAM
-63 IPPPLVA
+63 LVA

-80 VARYLAE
+80 VARYLAV

-154 AVTPKAATEG
+154 NVTPKEANEG
-164 YAGALRSANDRIADP
+164 YAGALRAIRSANDRIADP

-297 GGVDHVL
+297 GG
-304 AQNKNVN
+304 
-311 IFVFDTEVYSNT
+311 
-323 GGQAS
+323 
-328 KASNIGQ
+328 
-335 VAQFA
+335 A
-340 AAGKETKSKSLA
+340 A
-352 EIAMSYGY
+352 
-360 VYVAQVAM
+360 VQR
-368 GANAAQTL
+368 
-376 KAIQEAEAYHGPSLI
+376 
-391 IGYAPCEMH
+391 AP
-400 SIKGGMQNCQ
+400 
-410 KEMKKAV
+410 
-417 ECGYWNLFR
+417 
-426 FNPAAEKKF
+426 
-435 ALDSKA
+435 D
-441 PAGGYQEFLMNEAR
+441 
-455 YSRLTR
+455 
-461 EFPERAT
+461 
-468 VLFAKNEE
+468 EE
-476 NAKERYE
+476 
-483 HLLKLVDMYD
+483 
-493 K
+493 

>member
-1 MRREPQREDDPLTGG
+1 MSKDFEYDPESGSFRFDEGSEKTKKKNDVDVGG
-16 LPAHL
+16 WILIAALFAFGLWPIGLIAL
-21 PVVEAVQPLLSVAV
+21 ISKLSDKPKKVSSPRSGTRTSTSPNANVSSRSKVEK
-35 LETEREPLRSVVPR
+35 SVVKTAKKMNRAPKASDKTS
-49 EMERRERILRTPRR
+49 RILSIVGAAITAIFGISLVTMLGEVIAYGWYSYMMEELFPMCGFFAGGVAM
-63 IPPPLVA
+63 LVA

-80 VARYLAE
+80 VARYLAV
-87 MGKRGYI
+87 MGKRSHI

-109 IESDLD
+109 VEGDLEF
-115 YMVEKGLLG
+115 MVEKGLLG

-154 AVTPKAATEG
+154 NVTPKEANEG
-164 YAGALRSANDRIADP
+164 YAGALRAIRSANDRIADP

-297 GGVDHVL
+297 GG
-304 AQNKNVN
+304 
-311 IFVFDTEVYSNT
+311 
-323 GGQAS
+323 
-328 KASNIGQ
+328 
-335 VAQFA
+335 A
-340 AAGKETKSKSLA
+340 A
-352 EIAMSYGY
+352 
-360 VYVAQVAM
+360 VQR
-368 GANAAQTL
+368 
-376 KAIQEAEAYHGPSLI
+376 
-391 IGYAPCEMH
+391 AP
-400 SIKGGMQNCQ
+400 
-410 KEMKKAV
+410 
-417 ECGYWNLFR
+417 
-426 FNPAAEKKF
+426 
-435 ALDSKA
+435 D
-441 PAGGYQEFLMNEAR
+441 
-455 YSRLTR
+455 
-461 EFPERAT
+461 
-468 VLFAKNEE
+468 EE
-476 NAKERYE
+476 
-483 HLLKLVDMYD
+483 
-493 K
+493 

>member
-1 MRREPQREDDPLTGG
+1 MSKDFEYDPETGSFRFDESDGKTKKKNDVDVGGWILIAALFAFG
-16 LPAHL
+16 LWPIGLIAL
-21 PVVEAVQPLLSVAV
+21 ISKLSDKPKKVSSPRSGTRTSTSPNANVTARSTNKVEKTVVKTAKKMNRAPKASDK
-35 LETEREPLRSVVPR
+35 TS
-49 EMERRERILRTPRR
+49 RILSIVGAAITAIFGISLVTMLGEVIAYGWYSYMMEELLPMCGFFAGGVAM
-63 IPPPLVA
+63 LVA

-80 VARYLAE
+80 VARYLAV

-154 AVTPKAATEG
+154 NVTPKEANEG
-164 YAGALRSANDRIADP
+164 YAGALRAIRSANDRIADA

-297 GGVDHVL
+297 GG
-304 AQNKNVN
+304 
-311 IFVFDTEVYSNT
+311 
-323 GGQAS
+323 
-328 KASNIGQ
+328 
-335 VAQFA
+335 A
-340 AAGKETKSKSLA
+340 A
-352 EIAMSYGY
+352 
-360 VYVAQVAM
+360 VQR
-368 GANAAQTL
+368 
-376 KAIQEAEAYHGPSLI
+376 
-391 IGYAPCEMH
+391 AP
-400 SIKGGMQNCQ
+400 
-410 KEMKKAV
+410 
-417 ECGYWNLFR
+417 
-426 FNPAAEKKF
+426 
-435 ALDSKA
+435 D
-441 PAGGYQEFLMNEAR
+441 
-455 YSRLTR
+455 
-461 EFPERAT
+461 
-468 VLFAKNEE
+468 EE
-476 NAKERYE
+476 
-483 HLLKLVDMYD
+483 
-493 K
+493 